1 MISKIIKMNK
11 ISYENILHTI
21 TTHKFDVVMIED
33 YNYQQD
39 SIATFLFENF
49 MTSLFKDIKHISNDN
64 INIIL
69 TRFNKFIDLFNLNIS
84 NHDFDNLSKKCCCYY
99 LFNIYINNK
108 NYYNLKE
115 IYHAIKHNDENLKNL
130 ISFIWNEQSILN
142 IYSVKNENNDN
153 LIFSKIDDINS
164 NENYNLIYDFIIN
177 IFMYNI
183 HTIVPNFINTIGISI
198 NPSLYYIKK
207 IDNSKIVNYDEYFIY
222 NNLKDQ
228 YIILYDADMDYS
240 FLNYIFEKEEESFH
254 KFLNT
259 FLQVYRAVFVA
270 NNIFNFTHGNL
281 LCKNL
286 FIKNIK
292 TKLNIQECNEFIE
305 IGKKYGYNYK
315 YQEVEDIVIITNF
328 NNSKINIKK
337 DGTDYKLKKI
347 SSNIGSIYTLAQDLL
362 LLLINIFLESKK
374 YNNNEI
380 YNMIYYILSK
390 YFEEPNDIEKLLY
403 IPYNIYNKKEQPIF
417 SFKNVSNLDI
427 LEYFY
432 EYLNIKNIDISS
444 VFKNKNATPIYPN
457 EVNITSY
464 FKYNN
469 INLYNTILSDKNIN
483 NSFIIKIHTKEYNSL
498 KNKIIEI
505 NKNIKIYEYLKLTL
519 ESSGLNDS
527 IYEEISILSNLIVEY
542 FKYLKLFIYYSY
554 SIYNKFNEDDI
565 SKISMSDHTLSTLY
579 YIYFTL
585 DKEVWSGN
593 SNILSLFKIFEYSL
607 KDDMLSYIFS
617 MLD

>member
-1 MISKIIKMNK
+1 MISKIIKMNT
-11 ISYENILHTI
+11 ISFENILHTI
-21 TTHKFDVVMIED
+21 STHKFDESMIEE
-33 YNYQQD
+33 YNNQQD
-39 SIATFLFENF
+39 SIASFIFENF
-49 MTSLFKDIKHISNDN
+49 LTSLFKDIKNISNDN

-69 TRFNKFIDLFNLNIS
+69 ARFNKFIDLFNLNIS
-84 NHDFDNLSKKCCCYY
+84 NYDFDNLSKKCCCYY
-99 LFNIYINNK
+99 LFDVYNNK
-108 NYYNLKE
+108 NFYNLKE
-115 IYHAIKHNDENLKNL
+115 IYNTIKHEGDNLKNL
-130 ISFIWNEQSILN
+130 ISYIWNEQSILN
-142 IYSVKNENNDN
+142 IYSMKNENDSN
-153 LIFSKIDDINS
+153 LIISKDNTLNN

-183 HTIVPNFINTIGISI
+183 HTILPNFINTIGISI
-198 NPSLYYIKK
+198 NPSKYYIKK
-207 IDNSKIVNYDEYFIY
+207 VDNSKTINYDEYYIY

-228 YIILYDADMDYS
+228 YIILYDSDMDFNYIE
-240 FLNYIFEKEEESFH
+240 YIFEKEEDSLSRFV
-254 KFLNT
+254 NT
-259 FLQVYRAVFVA
+259 FLQIYRALYVA

-281 LCKNL
+281 ICNNI
-286 FIKNIK
+286 FIKSIK
-292 TKLNIQECNEFIE
+292 TKINIQECDEFLE

-315 YQEVEDIVIITNF
+315 YHEIEDIVMITNF

-347 SSNIGSIYTLAQDLL
+347 SSNIGSIYTMSQDIL

-374 YNNNEI
+374 FNNNEI
-380 YNMIYYILSK
+380 YNLIYYILSK
-390 YFEEPNDIEKLLY
+390 YFEEPKDIVKLIY
-403 IPYNIYNKKEQPIF
+403 MPYNVYNKKDQPVF

-432 EYLNIKNIDISS
+432 EYMNIKNIDISNN
-444 VFKNKNATPIYPN
+444 FKNKNNTPIYPN
-457 EVNITSY
+457 EINITSF

-469 INLYNTILSDKNIN
+469 INLYNSILSDKKIN
-483 NSFIIKIHTKEYNSL
+483 NNFIVKIHTKEYENL
-498 KNKIIEI
+498 KIKIIDI

-527 IYEEISILSNLIVEY
+527 IYEEISILSDLIIEY
-542 FKYLKLFIYYSY
+542 FKNLKLFIYYSY
-554 SIYNKFNEDDI
+554 SIYNKIKEDDI